1 MKTDKEYPATHSMS
15 TAWYMVDDEGNI
27 GIMEYNENG
36 PVPFGVREY
45 CVNSLVFGDELKNSN
60 TVQIDLTDEQIY
72 DLLKEPLPPLEAK
85 EWFHPVIRID
95 LSKKDHFFE
104 LLKKYS
110 KQISVSLC
118 VSEKLG
124 LYYIDC
130 YSCLTYNNQN
140 NCYTPKGILKTMI
153 MEGIILEVFEL
164 QDYDLEEEEEEEI
177 GHDNSPYYLYSQPYY
192 NGCLQ
197 KRVFIPKNPVKISQ
211 IPEEFR
217 ERIHHI
223 KGSFNDIETMQIAQ
237 HYPCNFFFDRTSY
250 CAYGAKY
257 QEAILEDGTKGFV
270 KTDILHFP
278 FKDFCP
284 ESNNQMC
291 EGNCWR
297 TCYERD
303 KNFLE
308 NERPTVLVLISP
320 YCENEDQHLNEVYF
334 ILHNVYML
342 PYIYAVPCVTKP
354 QFYKQ
359 ESDVSELFTTDYM
372 LEVFKTGKGYFEK
385 IIEYLNPNVIITFDN
400 TFEILNQTY
409 RIDNYNIEINNS
421 IFPIYQSTEIKANKE
436 KIETLANKQYRG
448 IVSPMVIT
456 KEEMKEL
463 ERNNIAIKIKEIND

>member
-1 MKTDKEYPATHSMS
+1 MT
-15 TAWYMVDDEGNI
+15 
-27 GIMEYNENG
+27 NE
-36 PVPFGVREY
+36 
-45 CVNSLVFGDELKNSN
+45 
-60 TVQIDLTDEQIY
+60 
-72 DLLKEPLPPLEAK
+72 
-85 EWFHPVIRID
+85 
-95 LSKKDHFFE
+95 
-104 LLKKYS
+104 
-110 KQISVSLC
+110 
-118 VSEKLG
+118 
-124 LYYIDC
+124 
-130 YSCLTYNNQN
+130 
-140 NCYTPKGILKTMI
+140 GIL
-153 MEGIILEVFEL
+153 LEVYDMQE
-164 QDYDLEEEEEEEI
+164 YDLEDKTY
-177 GHDNSPYYLYSQPYY
+177 DNSPYYLYSQPYY
-192 NGCLQ
+192 DGDLQ
-197 KRVFIPKNPVKISQ
+197 KRVFVPKNPVKITQ

-284 ESNNQMC
+284 ESNNPMC
-291 EGNCWR
+291 EGNCWG

-308 NERPTVLVLISP
+308 NEKPTVLVLISP
-320 YCENEDQHLNEVYF
+320 YCENENQNLNEVYF
-334 ILHNVYML
+334 ILHNVCML
-342 PYIYAVPCVTKP
+342 SYIYAVPCVTKP

-400 TFEILNQTY
+400 AFEILNQTY

-421 IFPIYQSTEIKANKE
+421 VFPIYQSTEIKANKE

-456 KEEMKEL
+456 KDEMEEL

>member
-15 TAWYMVDDEGNI
+15 TAWYMVDDEGNV

-36 PVPFGVREY
+36 PIPWDVPGEEYVDGLVLGLEGRFG
-45 CVNSLVFGDELKNSN
+45 ELLLPFE
-60 TVQIDLTDEQIY
+60 LTDNQIY
-72 DLLKEPLPPLEAK
+72 DLLKGPLSSLDIEK
-85 EWFHPVIRID
+85 LWRPVIKID
-95 LSKKDHFFE
+95 VSKRERFFE
-104 LLKKYS
+104 LVNNS
-110 KQISVSLC
+110 EGNVSIDLC
-118 VSEKLG
+118 ISEKLG
-124 LYYIDC
+124 FYCIYI
-130 YSCLTYNNQN
+130 SNSNNYNNN
-140 NCYTPKGILKTMI
+140 WLKTMTN
-153 MEGIILEVFEL
+153 EGILLEVYDMQE
-164 QDYDLEEEEEEEI
+164 YDLEDKTY
-177 GHDNSPYYLYSQPYY
+177 DNSPYYLYSQPYY
-192 NGCLQ
+192 DGDLQ
-197 KRVFIPKNPVKISQ
+197 KRVFVPKNPVKITQ

-284 ESNNQMC
+284 ESNNPMC
-291 EGNCWR
+291 EGNCWG

-303 KNFLE
+303 KIFLE

-334 ILHNVYML
+334 ILHNVCML

-400 TFEILNQTY
+400 AFEILNQTY

-421 IFPIYQSTEIKANKE
+421 VFPIYQSTEIKANKE

-456 KEEMKEL
+456 KDEMEEL